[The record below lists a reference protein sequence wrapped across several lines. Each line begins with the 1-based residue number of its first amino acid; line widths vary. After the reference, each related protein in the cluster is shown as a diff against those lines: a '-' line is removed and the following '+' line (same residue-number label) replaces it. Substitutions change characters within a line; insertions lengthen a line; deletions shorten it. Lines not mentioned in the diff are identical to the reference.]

1 VSTELEF
8 AAGAHE
14 TNLLPPTEGTL
25 FKELADIR
33 FALDQAAIVATTDQ
47 RGRIT
52 YVNDRF
58 CKISKYSREELIGQD
73 HRIINSGYHPKEF
86 IRNLW
91 TTIAKGNVWRGEIRN
106 RARDGSIYW
115 VDTTIVPFLDESG
128 KPFQYIAI
136 RYEITERKLAEER
149 IRQQASLLDQ
159 AQDAIFVCDL
169 NHHIIYWNRGAER
182 TYGWTLE
189 EVIGKDANDL
199 LRGPDEFRP
208 EPHETDPRPHEYVH
222 RRKDGEPISIL
233 SRCTLV
239 RNEQD
244 QPDYYLVTNTD
255 ITEQRKSEAQLLR
268 AQRMESIGT
277 LAGGIAHDL
286 NNVLSPIMMSVDMLQ
301 LRGPSAEEEKWLRMI
316 RESAERGAELIKQVL
331 TFARG
336 LGGDRVSVQL
346 RHIVK
351 ELIGVLIETLPKNIV
366 VKFDVASNLRPILAD
381 PTQMHQV
388 LMNLCINARDAMPNG
403 GTLFIMAENAEVDEH
418 LAAIYPDA
426 KPGHYIKV
434 DIEDSG
440 TGMKKEVMDRIFD
453 PFFTTKDLGKGTGL
467 GLSTSLMIVKGHGGF
482 LNAYSEP
489 GHGSRFSVW
498 LPVVEEEISTALRS
512 TSVAIHEGSGELI
525 LVADD
530 EATIREAT
538 RAALERFG
546 YRVVTADGGAE
557 ALSILSKQ
565 DGGVSLVLSDMSMPG
580 MTGGELIKSAREL
593 GLGLKFI
600 VMSGMIEKK
609 TLDDMTAD
617 GETIFLPKPFTAE
630 KLLNAVK
637 EAFGKI

>member
-1 VSTELEF
+1 MSTEIKQAVESP
-8 AAGAHE
+8 E
-14 TNLLPPTEGTL
+14 KNLLPPAEGTL

-52 YVNDRF
+52 YVNDKF
-58 CKISKYSREELIGQD
+58 CQISKYSRDELIGQD
-73 HRIINSGYHPKEF
+73 HRMINSGYHPKEF

-115 VDTTIVPFLDESG
+115 VDTTIVPFLDASG
-128 KPFQYIAI
+128 KPVQYIAI

-189 EVIGKDANDL
+189 EVIGKDPNEIF
-199 LRGPDEFRP
+199 RGEDEFRP
-208 EPHETDPRPHEYVH
+208 EPHESDPRPHEYLH
-222 RRKDGEPISIL
+222 HRKDGEAISIL

-301 LRGPSAEEEKWLRMI
+301 LRGPGPEEEKWLRMI
-316 RESAERGAELIKQVL
+316 RESAERGADLIKQVL

-336 LGGDRVSVQL
+336 LGGERVTVQL

-366 VKFDVASNLRPILAD
+366 VKFDVASDLRPILAD

-403 GTLFIMAENAEVDEH
+403 GTLFIKAENAEVDEH

-426 KPGHYIKV
+426 KPGRYIKV

-440 TGMKKEVMDRIFD
+440 TGIRKEVMDRIFD

-467 GLSTSLMIVKGHGGF
+467 GLSTSLMIAKGHGGF

-489 GHGSRFSVW
+489 GNGSRFSVW
-498 LPVVEEEISTALRS
+498 LPVAEQEDAADVQQTAA
-512 TSVAIHEGSGELI
+512 AIPEGSGELI

-530 EATIREAT
+530 ETTIREAT
-538 RAALERFG
+538 RAALEKFG
-546 YRVVTADGGAE
+546 YRVITAEGGAE
-557 ALSILSKQ
+557 ALAILR
-565 DGGVSLVLSDMSMPG
+565 DEDPEISLVLTDMSMPG
-580 MTGGELIKSAREL
+580 MNGSELIRSARDL
-593 GLGLKFI
+593 GRELKFI

-609 TLDDMTAD
+609 TLDEITAD
-617 GETIFLPKPFTAE
+617 GATIFLAKPFTAE
-630 KLLNAVK
+630 KLLNAVRSALG
-637 EAFGKI
+637 EI

>member
-1 VSTELEF
+1 MSTEIKEAVESPKEAVFPRLD
-8 AAGAHE
+8 GS
-14 TNLLPPTEGTL
+14 L
-25 FKELADIR
+25 FRELADIR
-33 FALDQAAIVATTDQ
+33 FALDQAAIVATTDR

-73 HRIINSGYHPKEF
+73 HRIINSGYHSKEF
-86 IRNLW
+86 IKNLW
-91 TTIAKGNVWRGEIRN
+91 TTIAKGNVWRGEFRN

-115 VDTTIVPFLDESG
+115 VDTTIVPFLDASG
-128 KPFQYIAI
+128 KPAQYIAI

-189 EVIGKDANDL
+189 EVIGKDPNEIF
-199 LRGPDEFRP
+199 RGEEEFRP
-208 EPHETDPRPHEYVH
+208 EPHESDPRPHEYLH
-222 RRKDGEPISIL
+222 HRKDGEAISIL

-301 LRGPSAEEEKWLRMI
+301 LRGPGPEEEKWLRMI
-316 RESAERGAELIKQVL
+316 RESAERGADLIKQVL

-336 LGGDRVSVQL
+336 LGGERVTVQL

-366 VKFDVASNLRPILAD
+366 VKFDVASNLRPIFAD

-403 GTLFIMAENAEVDEH
+403 GTLFIKAENAEVDEH

-426 KPGHYIKV
+426 KPGRYIKV

-440 TGMKKEVMDRIFD
+440 TGIKKEVMDRIFD

-498 LPVVEEEISTALRS
+498 LPVAEQGDAADVKQTAA
-512 TSVAIHEGSGELI
+512 AIPKGSGELI

-530 EATIREAT
+530 ESTIREAT
-538 RAALERFG
+538 RAALEKFG
-546 YRVVTADGGAE
+546 YRVITAEGGAE
-557 ALSILSKQ
+557 ALVILR
-565 DGGVSLVLSDMSMPG
+565 DEDPEISLVLTDMSMPG
-580 MTGGELIKSAREL
+580 MNGSELIRSARDL
-593 GLGLKFI
+593 GRELKFI

-609 TLDDMTAD
+609 MLDELTAD
-617 GETIFLPKPFTAE
+617 GATIFLAKPFTAE
-630 KLLNAVK
+630 KLLNAVRSALG
-637 EAFGKI
+637 EI